1 MDGRVVDDPL
11 DVDKV
16 NDYDDEVGMMRETRM

>member
-1 MDGRVVDDPL
+1 MVGYFSWLYFGDVG

-16 NDYDDEVGMMRETRM
+16 NDYDAEEQEV